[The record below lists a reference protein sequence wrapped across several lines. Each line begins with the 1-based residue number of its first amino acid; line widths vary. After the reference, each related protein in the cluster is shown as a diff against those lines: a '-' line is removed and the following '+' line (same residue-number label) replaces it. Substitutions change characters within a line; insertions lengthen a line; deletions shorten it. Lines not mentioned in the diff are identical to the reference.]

1 MDDTILFRVGQLDD
15 ELRAGRLV
23 LPAAGISADNIAA
36 LHLLICAVCFAERLR
51 GRFERSVGQKGHDA
65 GKRPLPLCAP

>member
-23 LPAAGISADNIAA
+23 LPAAGISADNIVA

-51 GRFERSVGQKGHDA
+51 GR
-65 GKRPLPLCAP
+65 